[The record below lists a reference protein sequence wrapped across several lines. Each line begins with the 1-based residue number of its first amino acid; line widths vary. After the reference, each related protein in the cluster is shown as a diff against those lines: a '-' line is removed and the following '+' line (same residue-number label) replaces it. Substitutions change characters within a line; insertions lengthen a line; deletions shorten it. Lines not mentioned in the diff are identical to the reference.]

1 MLLLSHKEKIFI
13 KHDKYLVLYIFNFVN
28 GEKRDNFKI
37 KKVSDFSDT
46 FLIFYLK

>member
-13 KHDKYLVLYIFNFVN
+13 KHDKYLVLWIFNFVN
-28 GEKRDNFKI
+28 NNKRYDFKI

-46 FLIFYLK
+46 FLIFHLK